1 MLKEILYWPG
11 GAVGVNNEARIFEG
25 EVEELMYGCFELI
38 VNLSA
43 KDKGLLSSMPELE
56 GFPRSPAARL
66 GFLKSSLPM
75 IAGSGRYCRVELGH
89 FGEDI
94 DRMLHCGEP
103 GELRRRGFGASL
115 LTRSSSTPL
124 G

>member
-1 MLKEILYWPG
+1 MS
-11 GAVGVNNEARIFEG
+11 NEARIFDG
-25 EVEELMYGCFELI
+25 EVEELMFGCFELI

-56 GFPRSPAARL
+56 GFSRSLAARL
-66 GFLKSSLPM
+66 GFLKSLSLM
-75 IAGSGRYCRVELGH
+75 IAGAGRYFRFELGD

-94 DRMLHCGEP
+94 DRILHCAEP
-103 GELRRRGFGASL
+103 RELRRRGFGASL
-115 LTRSSSTPL
+115 LMRSSPTPL